1 MRIIKFPEQIS
12 EDIIHYTFLDDI
24 ISYNCEKC
32 RGSCCHVNN
41 SLLLDVKEISKFSK
55 THVS

>member
-41 SLLLDVKEISKFSK
+41 SLLLMQRQQVF
-55 THVS
+55 

>member
-12 EDIIHYTFLDDI
+12 EDIIHHTFLDDI

-41 SLLLDVKEISKFSK
+41 SLLLDAK
-55 THVS
+55 TASFLKRT

>member
-12 EDIIHYTFLDDI
+12 EDIIHHTFLDDI
-24 ISYNCEKC
+24 ISYNCEKS

-41 SLLLDVKEISKFSK
+41 SLLLDAK
-55 THVS
+55 TASFLKRTYI

>member
-24 ISYNCEKC
+24 ISYNCE
-32 RGSCCHVNN
+32 SVED
-41 SLLLDVKEISKFSK
+41 LV
-55 THVS
+55 VM